1 VSDVNPELN
10 PEDFVV
16 RRHPM
21 SRRVVAAVAI
31 VALALSAIGVGL
43 AIAHA
48 EFGPPPNHV
57 EQQDEI
63 PA

>member
-1 VSDVNPELN
+1 MSELDA
-10 PEDFVV
+10 EDLVP

-43 AIAHA
+43 AIANA
-48 EFGPPPNHV
+48 EFGPPPSHV